1 MVNLCSAKVELSIF
15 VVQWLILF
23 TFAWGLAPDGT
34 HATFASVVGEGDLG
48 SPLRVAGEGD
58 LGTTA
63 RVAGEGDLGSTARV
77 AGENDLGSTVRVA
90 REGDLGST
98 GRVVGEGDPGS
109 TSRVGGESNTSLTL
123 HPATGSMGSKFTC
136 GESVRSL
143 LTGTFCLRYKI
154 IWIPLSLELRSFT
167 RRLS

>member
-15 VVQWLILF
+15 VVQWLILL

-58 LGTTA
+58 LGSTARVA

-77 AGENDLGSTVRVA
+77 AGEGDLGSTVRVA
-90 REGDLGST
+90 
-98 GRVVGEGDPGS
+98 V
-109 TSRVGGESNTSLTL
+109 
-123 HPATGSMGSKFTC
+123 
-136 GESVRSL
+136 
-143 LTGTFCLRYKI
+143 
-154 IWIPLSLELRSFT
+154 
-167 RRLS
+167 